1 MTPMTVPIDLKQ
13 ATAEFDRF
21 LLDLRDT
28 LELNTTNMAW
38 GALLGV
44 LDTFRRRLTPE
55 QALAFAKALPPLLRA
70 VFVQDWHLEVR
81 PIPFADRAALEAE
94 VRAYH
99 RDHQFAPEGAIART
113 AAALRR
119 HVDQQR
125 FDACLAAMPKNARR
139 FWALDDGRT

>member
-1 MTPMTVPIDLKQ
+1 MTVPIDYKQ
-13 ATAEFDRF
+13 ASADFDRF

-28 LELNTTNMAW
+28 LELTTTNQAW

-70 VFVQDWHLEVR
+70 TFVQDLTFSAA
-81 PIPFADRAALEAE
+81 PAPFASRDELDAQ

-99 RDHQFAPEGAIART
+99 VDHQFAPDGAIAKT
-113 AAALRR
+113 ALVLRR
-119 HVDQQR
+119 HVDVAKLDR
-125 FDACLAAMPKNARR
+125 ALSDMPEDAGQ
-139 FWALDDGRT
+139 FWATRD